1 MASAADVAA
10 QMVAALAVS
19 EPELDTSV
27 GTPVRKILDVVA
39 ESVAAAYVD
48 QHLLNY
54 QLDIDSKRGADLD
67 DFVAVFG
74 FTRFAAQRGTG
85 VVTFARPTPADQ
97 DYPIAAGT
105 QVTTAT
111 SVPAVFATV
120 SPAIL
125 QRGVSSVDVPVQA
138 IVGGQSGNLAAN
150 TLVRLASPASG
161 VASVTNSSPT
171 TGGTSSEDDLALID
185 RFKRTVFRSL
195 AGTEDMFLGLSLEDS
210 TPDTTDDGVA
220 TRARVIGSSSHWRE
234 QVQIDGSGD
243 ATSSIPATSATY
255 IYADNP
261 ALGAD
266 LDAGQILTLG
276 VHYCVDKNTQAL
288 SHSGWVDHRQIQ
300 IGDEI
305 LSLNL
310 DRGVAEWTP
319 VTDLYRAEVDEP
331 LVSMEGRSISALVTT
346 NHRWPVTNA
355 HRIRTSQPAILR
367 ETHDLRPSDGIVV
380 TAPLEESIESI
391 YTDDFV
397 RLLGWVASDGSFDSQ
412 PRKLRVKIGQS
423 HLANPEKVEEIRL
436 LLKRL
441 GHPYQTY
448 IDDDITIFAFSREL
462 ARQVRSALPDKK
474 LTYEL
479 ISVLPVH
486 QREMLIDTLIKGDGG
501 MQGGGVRGAGT
512 GTRYFCT
519 ASADQADV
527 FQALCALVGLP
538 TRQGRKVLDTPFGR
552 VQMHHVNIK
561 KVRHVSVAPMKKSL
575 RHYAGPIW
583 CPTTRNGTFLA
594 RRGGRTYF
602 TGNSFDATVIPPE
615 VHTIGVGLTDGAIY
629 DLDFEYNSSASRNDP
644 AAGITNR
651 VDVWVDGDRPVDASE
666 TTYMRTARVFTSGS
680 TDALFTGKFV
690 RQGTVSTHPTAANIF
705 MQLAFGPI
713 DVFPSPLIIGGN
725 TYVKGTDYWVVHDDT
740 AYGYSPRSLFG
751 LEWLAAHHPANNAAA
766 SLQYSYNA
774 IPRDVQER
782 VERWRLVATDVRA
795 HAAKRVLLRLNFA
808 IMFVPGYDPA
818 QVATA
823 LQASL
828 AVFLAAKDFGS
839 PVQVSDVIQVAHEV
853 TGVDNIRLLTSAEPT
868 TGGAYAIERVDAAG
882 TRISFITAGSSPARA
897 ADVQLGDN
905 EVPALYSINYVAKAA
920 NSFGVS

>member
-19 EPELDTSV
+19 DPELDTSV

-67 DFVAVFG
+67 DFVATYG

-125 QRGVSSVDVPVQA
+125 QRSVSSVDVPVQA

-266 LDAGQILTLG
+266 LDAGQLLTLG
-276 VHYCVDKNTQAL
+276 VHY
-288 SHSGWVDHRQIQ
+288 
-300 IGDEI
+300 
-305 LSLNL
+305 
-310 DRGVAEWTP
+310 
-319 VTDLYRAEVDEP
+319 
-331 LVSMEGRSISALVTT
+331 
-346 NHRWPVTNA
+346 
-355 HRIRTSQPAILR
+355 
-367 ETHDLRPSDGIVV
+367 
-380 TAPLEESIESI
+380 
-391 YTDDFV
+391 
-397 RLLGWVASDGSFDSQ
+397 
-412 PRKLRVKIGQS
+412 
-423 HLANPEKVEEIRL
+423 
-436 LLKRL
+436 
-441 GHPYQTY
+441 
-448 IDDDITIFAFSREL
+448 
-462 ARQVRSALPDKK
+462 
-474 LTYEL
+474 
-479 ISVLPVH
+479 
-486 QREMLIDTLIKGDGG
+486 
-501 MQGGGVRGAGT
+501 
-512 GTRYFCT
+512 
-519 ASADQADV
+519 
-527 FQALCALVGLP
+527 
-538 TRQGRKVLDTPFGR
+538 
-552 VQMHHVNIK
+552 
-561 KVRHVSVAPMKKSL
+561 
-575 RHYAGPIW
+575 
-583 CPTTRNGTFLA
+583 
-594 RRGGRTYF
+594 
-602 TGNSFDATVIPPE
+602 SFDATVIPPE
-615 VHTIGVGLTDGAIY
+615 VHTIGAGLTDGSIY

-651 VDVWVDGDRPVDASE
+651 VDIWVDGDRPVDASE

-713 DVFPSPLIIGGN
+713 DAFPSSLIIGGN
-725 TYVKGTDYWVVHDDT
+725 TYVRGTDYWVVHDDT

-751 LEWLAAHHPANNAAA
+751 LEWLAAHHPVNNAAA

-828 AVFLAAKDFGS
+828 AIFLAAKDFGS

-868 TGGAYAIERVDAAG
+868 TGGAYAIERVDSAG